1 MPPARRNTDQESLA
15 GTASERVRA
24 IIEAAESSAAA
35 IRADAEAEADR
46 IRKRAEER
54 ATELRSEVRSDVR
67 GLIASLRDG
76 MDRLRGDLE
85 RLEQQLGAP
94 EPPAEHAPEPP
105 AEGQPAPRGEAV
117 AAAGIQ
123 DDADIALAEDAA
135 VDLDEPEASRAGGD
149 ADLEGARLVALN
161 MALDGTPRG
170 EVESHL
176 RERYGLTA
184 PAELLDQ
191 VYESIGRT

>member
-94 EPPAEHAPEPP
+94 EPPAE
-105 AEGQPAPRGEAV
+105 GQPAPRGEAV

-135 VDLDEPEASRAGGD
+135 VDLDEPEASPPGGG